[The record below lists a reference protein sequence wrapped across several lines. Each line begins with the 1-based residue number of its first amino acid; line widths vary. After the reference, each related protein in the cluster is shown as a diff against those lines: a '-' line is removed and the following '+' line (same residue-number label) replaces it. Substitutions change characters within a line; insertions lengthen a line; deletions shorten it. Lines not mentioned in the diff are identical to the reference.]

1 MLRARYNYRPSA
13 IPRWCRRDIPRTYA
27 PRQFFPEDNERNP
40 PRADVPL
47 PSPVK
52 KDTTLKRCFGVEGK
66 VVDYDFEYLKTLR
79 TLRPP
84 HVPMPSLKQVLEFMC
99 QPAGADMWLLLDIKG
114 DNDPEIIRLT
124 AEVVRAV
131 NPKREFWR
139 DRVVLGCWTLE
150 FLAVILPLKCPRLL
164 FSSFRLLTEG

>member
-1 MLRARYNYRPSA
+1 
-13 IPRWCRRDIPRTYA
+13 
-27 PRQFFPEDNERNP
+27 
-40 PRADVPL
+40 
-47 PSPVK
+47 
-52 KDTTLKRCFGVEGK
+52 
-66 VVDYDFEYLKTLR
+66 
-79 TLRPP
+79 
-84 HVPMPSLKQVLEFMC
+84 MPSLKQVLEFMC

-114 DNDPEIIRLT
+114 DNDPEIIRLM

-164 FSSFRLLTEG
+164 FSFVFLLSDC